1 MLAPLPQ
8 AKDYLEKLLKLTL
21 AAGLIKLGYK
31 FPFAV
36 RRANRTLLESLVKV
50 ILLLGIILSKTK
62 EFPIPFWNNVKLFKP
77 NVRAIFYQVL
87 DIFLN
92 SEWNY
97 FWMSSQSDADNPI
110 LFSYILRNLEIKLSM
125 QSNNIQPTYLPMTA
139 RNTILKPTTKL

>member
-1 MLAPLPQ
+1 MLAPLLQ

-50 ILLLGIILSKTK
+50 SLLLGIILSKTK

-77 NVRAIFYQVL
+77 NVRAILYQVL

-125 QSNNIQPTYLPMTA
+125 QSNNIQPTYLPTTA
-139 RNTILKPTTKL
+139 RNTIFQ